1 MKRSLRSWL
10 WSVPLEQ
17 EVDDEL
23 AFHREM
29 RARDRQELPV
39 DPGVRHT
46 LITIG
51 RKRDREMRLTQWLGD
66 FKHAWP
72 SRSDS

>member
-10 WSVPLEQ
+10 WSVPLDK

-29 RARDRQELPV
+29 RARE
-39 DPGVRHT
+39 H
-46 LITIG
+46 
-51 RKRDREMRLTQWLGD
+51 
-66 FKHAWP
+66 
-72 SRSDS
+72 